1 MMNEKDVMF
10 KLAMFFLE
18 KNGND
23 PAKALQELASYL
35 ITKIEVSDKLTI
47 HLSRIGKFI
56 GAKGKQINALSKF
69 LGMEVCLIEV
79 RDHPLDKLYSVMI
92 NEAEGRIEFD
102 KFD

>member
-1 MMNEKDVMF
+1 MNDKDVMF

-23 PAKALQELASYL
+23 PAKAFQELTSYL

-56 GAKGKQINALSKF
+56 GSKGKQINALSEF
-69 LGMEVCLIEV
+69 LGMEVLTVEV
-79 RDHPLDKLYSVMI
+79 TDHPVDKLYSVMI
-92 NEAEGRIEFD
+92 NEAEDRIEFD